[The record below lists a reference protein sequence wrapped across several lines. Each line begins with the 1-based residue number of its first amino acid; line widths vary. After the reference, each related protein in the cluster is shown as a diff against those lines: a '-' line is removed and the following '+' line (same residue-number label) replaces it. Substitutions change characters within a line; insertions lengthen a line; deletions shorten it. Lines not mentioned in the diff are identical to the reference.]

1 MGICLHTFYTQSSFY
16 HALVRTIAASPLT
29 SQHDLY
35 CLARKFKPNCAST
48 FLGLCIVRQFTEG
61 NLCIFVSI
69 LHWEKLSVSYCIC
82 FFLKLLFVSL
92 VVRLVVNRQLHRNRN
107 AWFFSIVTWDSKLII
122 GLNDKQFLHVFGGT
136 HLQDCFQLVRRAR
149 DLVCFSRGTY
159 STPPRTNMGSLETEI
174 PMDCQG
180 PCYFLGV

>member
-1 MGICLHTFYTQSSFY
+1 MLTHVLHSKLFLSCACANYSSLTTDLTTWLVLFSTEIQAQLCLNIPWFVYSAPIYRGEPVHFCV
-16 HALVRTIAASPLT
+16 HSPLGEAKRFL
-29 SQHDLY
+29 LY
-35 CLARKFKPNCAST
+35 L
-48 FLGLCIVRQFTEG
+48 
-61 NLCIFVSI
+61 
-69 LHWEKLSVSYCIC
+69 